1 MAKRF
6 WLNRET
12 FLKIAEA
19 SGLDIEDP
27 HREELYTYVQNVLPG
42 LKKVGELDLTGME
55 PGMPFISIKG
65 GSL

>member
-19 SGLDIEDP
+19 SGLDI
-27 HREELYTYVQNVLPG
+27 EELYTYVQNVLPG